1 MGVWVRWR
9 RVDYRGCGWGHKQGN
24 GVVIM
29 ENLCG
34 LASGK
39 VKPMTIKFK
48 RLHPDAVT
56 PKQGSEWAAGFDITA
71 ISRKWLPDEACY
83 EYGTGLAIEVP
94 KGFAALLFPRSSIFR
109 VPLQLSNS
117 VGVIDADYRGEIKA
131 KFRRTDG
138 GEPLYQP
145 GNRIGQLVIIP
156 IPSVQ
161 YIEAKELSPSK
172 RGTNGYGSTGR

>member
-1 MGVWVRWR
+1 
-9 RVDYRGCGWGHKQGN
+9 
-24 GVVIM
+24 M
-29 ENLCG
+29 ENLYG
-34 LASGK
+34 LAIGK

-48 RLHPDAVT
+48 RLHPQAVT

-83 EYGTGLAIEVP
+83 EYSTGIAIEVP
-94 KGFAALLFPRSSIFR
+94 KGFAAFLFPRSSIFR

-138 GEPLYQP
+138 GESLYHP
-145 GNRIGQLVIIP
+145 GDRIGQLVILP
-156 IPSVQ
+156 VPFVSYV
-161 YIEAKELSPSK
+161 EVENLSETK
-172 RGTNGYGSTGR
+172 RGKNGYGSTGR